1 MSETAT
7 TTNEVQQ
14 VKTAGFLKRNANKD
28 RIEQEEQELQELQ
41 KQNTAEEQEADD
53 SDLNASDENLTAEE
67 KTFKKRYGDLRR
79 HSQKKEQELQ
89 DQIDRLSNQ
98 LEESTKKE
106 IKYPKSE
113 QELEAWMK
121 KYPDVAKIVE
131 TIAMKK
137 ANEQSTEYESKF
149 KMIEEMK
156 AEAQR
161 EKAEAELLRIHP
173 DFEQIRDQDDFHNWV
188 EDQPKWVQDALYD
201 NETDAVSAARAID
214 LFKADMGITTK
225 KRKAK
230 GAEQSVG
237 TRGSRNNPDADNS
250 STAIKESDVA
260 KMKPDQYEQ
269 MQEKIAESIRNGTFI
284 YDLSGS
290 AR

>member
-1 MSETAT
+1 MSDTAT
-7 TTNEVQQ
+7 QQNEVQQ

-28 RIEQEEQELQELQ
+28 RIEQEEKELEELQ
-41 KQNTAEEQEADD
+41 KQNTGEEADQQEQEE
-53 SDLNASDENLTAEE
+53 SDENLTAEE

-89 DQIDRLSNQ
+89 DQIDQLRTQ
-98 LEESTKKE
+98 LEDSTKKE

-113 QELEAWMK
+113 KELEAWMA

-137 ANEQSTEYESKF
+137 ASEQSSEYENKF
-149 KMIEEMK
+149 RMIEEMK
-156 AEAQR
+156 AEAMR

-173 DFEQIRDQDDFHNWV
+173 DFEQIRDEDDFHNWV
-188 EDQPKWVQDALYD
+188 EEQPKWVQDALYD
-201 NETDAVSAARAID
+201 NESDAVSAARAID
-214 LFKADMGITTK
+214 LYKADKGITTK

-250 STAIKESDVA
+250 STSIKESDVA
-260 KMKPDQYEQ
+260 RMKPDEYER
-269 MQEKIAESIRNGTFI
+269 MQEKIAEAIRNNTFI
-284 YDLSGS
+284 YDLSGP